1 MSDIM
6 LKKKIPVYQLILNR
20 NYQLMQTMEDYG
32 VCNEKGLTVI
42 PWLNNKSVFCSKFF
56 IAGIWLYIDKASW
69 FQS

>member
-32 VCNEKGLTVI
+32 
-42 PWLNNKSVFCSKFF
+42 
-56 IAGIWLYIDKASW
+56 
-69 FQS
+69 